1 MKVGIWFCIHP
12 SAIDVVKHVCL
23 KACCVR
29 FKAYHSGLKYL
40 DVVVLESVL
49 MKHAGQCALKL
60 RDALV
65 RVIYLRKCCLLGGR
79 LIKRVVEVPGGRQIV
94 PG

>member
-1 MKVGIWFCIHP
+1 MKVGICFCIHP
-12 SAIDVVKHVCL
+12 SAVDVVKQVCL
-23 KACCVR
+23 KACCVC
-29 FKAYHSGLKYL
+29 FKAYHSGLKGL
-40 DVVVLESVL
+40 DVVVLESLL
-49 MKHAGQCALKL
+49 MNHAGQCALKL

-79 LIKRVVEVPGGRQIV
+79 FIKRVVEVPGGRQIV